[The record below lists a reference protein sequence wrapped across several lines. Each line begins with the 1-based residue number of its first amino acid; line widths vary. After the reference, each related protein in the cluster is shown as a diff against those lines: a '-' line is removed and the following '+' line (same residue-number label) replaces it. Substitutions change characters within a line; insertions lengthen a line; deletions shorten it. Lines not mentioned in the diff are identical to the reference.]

1 MLKRKDDKEHCMP
14 KIMLS
19 AQEEMGMPKVP
30 WKSFEVYRV
39 KWGYMSTIDVE
50 KRLLANALLDF
61 SNEWFL
67 LLLESCIPLYKF
79 HHHVCISHA
88 IKTLLCGVFYELS
101 SDGCGHYFHQML
113 LKIQLHQWRKGSQ
126 WLAIQRDLAIYIVS
140 ETKYHVKWV
149 GIAWIK
155 PSSETKR
162 EWEGSGFQPATTS
175 DEVASSKSL
184 SLSCIG
190 DHLVSFPGNPSGG
203 SGTGPTVFVLCKMSS
218 TDSRLLNYN
227 ASVLI
232 RITPP
237 LGSYCDCL
245 PWIGTASTD
254 VTILENSCRIAENEI
269 NRACYVAVCEELTN
283 AAKSDSTRSATAWY
297 LEAPAVFW
305 KVMSLA
311 RNP

>member
-1 MLKRKDDKEHCMP
+1 M
-14 KIMLS
+14 S
-19 AQEEMGMPKVP
+19 A
-30 WKSFEVYRV
+30 
-39 KWGYMSTIDVE
+39 IDVK
-50 KRLLANALLDF
+50 KRLLANAFLDF

-67 LLLESCIPLYKF
+67 LLSESYIPVYKF
-79 HHHVCISHA
+79 HHH
-88 IKTLLCGVFYELS
+88 LYGVFYELS
-101 SDGCGHYFHQML
+101 THGCGRYFHQMIL
-113 LKIQLHQWRKGSQ
+113 EIQLHQWRKGSH

-140 ETKYHVKWV
+140 ETKYHVSRTKNTSSPQ
-149 GIAWIK
+149 GEEIATFQRDEPK
-155 PSSETKR
+155 LRPR
-162 EWEGSGFQPATTS
+162 ENGKVVDFNQLLPVI
-175 DEVASSKSL
+175 EVASSKSL

-190 DHLVSFPGNPSGG
+190 DHLVSIPGNPSCG

-227 ASVLI
+227 ASLLI

-245 PWIGTASTD
+245 SWIGTASTD

-269 NRACYVAVCEELTN
+269 NRACYN

-311 RNP
+311 RNPLPTTAARFIKMSIRVLHRK

>member
-1 MLKRKDDKEHCMP
+1 
-14 KIMLS
+14 
-19 AQEEMGMPKVP
+19 
-30 WKSFEVYRV
+30 
-39 KWGYMSTIDVE
+39 MSTIDVE

-79 HHHVCISHA
+79 HDH
-88 IKTLLCGVFYELS
+88 LCGVFYELS

-113 LKIQLHQWRKGSQ
+113 LEIQLHQWRKGSQ

-140 ETKYHVKWV
+140 ETKYHVSRTKNTSSPQGEEIATFQRDEPKLKWV
-149 GIAWIK
+149 GILWIK

-190 DHLVSFPGNPSGG
+190 DHLVSFPGNPSCG

-245 PWIGTASTD
+245 SWIGTASTD

-311 RNP
+311 RNPLPTTAARFIKMSH